1 MDGGCSS
8 ARTMAVNA
16 LLDYRG
22 ALGGSGSHHP
32 ERPAVSQPLTPPD
45 TPLPQEGTALA
56 SAGTTTEP
64 LVPCPP
70 PRGAASSVRGEDVF
84 CVCHF
89 GKSKRLPL
97 RVGREGPGL
106 ALASESTASDLTPGT
121 EVFAECCSRSGEAGR
136 NLNIHSGNEQTQVP
150 GSNVKREKETTK
162 RGVNQHTLNCGLQP
176 WARRITGSVHPISEN
191 LNLLQCKFALH

>member
-1 MDGGCSS
+1 MLYWIIAGPC
-8 ARTMAVNA
+8 
-16 LLDYRG
+16 
-22 ALGGSGSHHP
+22 GGSGSHHP
-32 ERPAVSQPLTPPD
+32 ERPAASQPLTPPD

-64 LVPCPP
+64 VVPSPP

-106 ALASESTASDLTPGT
+106 ALALESTASDLTPGY
-121 EVFAECCSRSGEAGR
+121 
-136 NLNIHSGNEQTQVP
+136 
-150 GSNVKREKETTK
+150 
-162 RGVNQHTLNCGLQP
+162 RGVHGVLFTV
-176 WARRITGSVHPISEN
+176 RRGWQKPKHPFR
-191 LNLLQCKFALH
+191 Q